1 LNEMIMATS
10 GTKEY
15 ETPSLNPLPS
25 REGNTPLH
33 PSQEGK
39 YPSHLVGEGEGERG
53 IFGAKK

>member
-1 LNEMIMATS
+1 MIMATS